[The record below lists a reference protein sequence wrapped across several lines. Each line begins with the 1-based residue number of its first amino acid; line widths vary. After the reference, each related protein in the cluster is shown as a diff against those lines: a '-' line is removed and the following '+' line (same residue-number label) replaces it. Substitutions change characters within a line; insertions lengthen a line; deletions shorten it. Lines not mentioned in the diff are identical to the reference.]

1 MIPSS
6 SAHRRHG
13 DQGVRLRHLSQ
24 QGGQSGPSSSQR
36 ERKTDSHAFPSCVPS
51 SQVKK
56 RQQRALFILDSL
68 KVAYEAID
76 ITEPANQEENERFR
90 SVCKRSPGDKLPLP
104 PQFFNDD
111 TYCGVSTPASS
122 LSRP

>member
-1 MIPSS
+1 MVIKVYVSGI
-6 SAHRRHG
+6 SASKE
-13 DQGVRLRHLSQ
+13 VSPVL
-24 QGGQSGPSSSQR
+24 PPPKER
-36 ERKTDSHAFPSCVPS
+36 ETDSHAFPSCVPS

-111 TYCGVSTPASS
+111 TYCGVSP
-122 LSRP
+122 PV